1 MILFLAL
8 AFGKIAIAGEGMFMP
23 HSIKGIK
30 EQEMQKLGLL
40 IDAEKIYSQT
50 QASIKDAIV
59 HFGGGCTGEI
69 VSDQG
74 LLITNHHCGFDYIQK
89 QSTIENDL
97 LKKGFWARE
106 KSKELINPGLTVSII
121 QSTEDVTALILKNIF
136 DTTSETNREKIIKLN
151 SSELEKGRSI
161 NNYSAFVKA
170 FNNGSKYF
178 KF

>member
-1 MILFLAL
+1 MKKIRFMILFLAL
-8 AFGKIAIAGEGMFMP
+8 AFGKIATAGEGMFMP

-89 QSTIENDL
+89 QSTITL
-97 LKKGFWARE
+97 LFYL
-106 KSKELINPGLTVSII
+106 SQPY
-121 QSTEDVTALILKNIF
+121 Q
-136 DTTSETNREKIIKLN
+136 
-151 SSELEKGRSI
+151 
-161 NNYSAFVKA
+161 
-170 FNNGSKYF
+170 
-178 KF
+178 